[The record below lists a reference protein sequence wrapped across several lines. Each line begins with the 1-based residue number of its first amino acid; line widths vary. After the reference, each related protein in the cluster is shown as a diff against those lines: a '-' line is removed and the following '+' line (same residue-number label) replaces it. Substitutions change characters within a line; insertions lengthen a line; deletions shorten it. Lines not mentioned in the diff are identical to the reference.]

1 MFVFSEYDIRMFLF
15 VCRLRNRPYMKYLCN
30 CGNGGEGRPKCVQVR
45 TVGEGYQASCARK
58 HLHYLFM
65 FLSYSVLLNL

>member
-1 MFVFSEYDIRMFLF
+1 
-15 VCRLRNRPYMKYLCN
+15 MKYLCN

-45 TVGEGYQASCARK
+45 TGGEGYQASCARK

-65 FLSYSVLLNL
+65 FLSYVLLNL